1 MNKIFKKSKS
11 DNRLKRIE
19 YRGKYLRAS
28 RTGGVALRAQGKA
41 AGINFTVN
49 SKHGTRVSKRIAKGT
64 NVGFQNGRFVLRG
77 RYGKGPTKLNLSKS
91 GVSVSSKTSV
101 GTINWFKPKYSSA
114 KIGGIQFR
122 GDNALIIQ
130 GVVALFQIF
139 YFFMTLT
146 FKIGFWL
153 LKTTFWLLKALFE
166 AIILMFTKF
175 KEHRL
180 SRKQKAV
187 EVLEVN
193 WCEELQNQSIED
205 LFCALFYTLIIIGR
219 GKSEVHSEFINQTLE
234 GYEDKEVLEEANK
247 YMDKGQLLVLVS
259 TVLPG
264 TTRREFINLITNTRF
279 VYNPYLIAMGTVAWD
294 MINPDM
300 VMIGTEDGE
309 KTEDAG
315 QLVSFYHTIMEN
327 TPQYH
332 IGTWD
337 ECECIKVFYN
347 TFISMK
353 IGLVN
358 MIQDVA
364 QKQGNINVDIVTGAL
379 ASSKQRL
386 MSKAYMKAGMGDGG
400 ACHPRDNIALRYM
413 AENLD
418 LQYDIFDSIM
428 NAREVQA
435 KNLAQLLVFEADA
448 AGLPIILNGISYK
461 PGVSYTAG
469 SYSLLVGHYCKE
481 LGQEV
486 IEIDPLAMDHRFEEG
501 PYSAVVLLA
510 HPELYIFLNI
520 DSIVVDPWREYTNDS
535 LRVIHYGNTRKNKLY
550 N

>member
-1 MNKIFKKSKS
+1 VNKILKKSKS

-175 KEHRL
+175 KGYRL

-193 WCEELQNQSIED
+193 WCKELQNQSIED

-234 GYEDKEVLEEANK
+234 GYEDKEVLEPILANIT
-247 YMDKGQLLVLVS
+247 DDNIESAVQLTFNSLDGQSIDQILLIESFFGSIVEVISQKVKPNNLIAIFWALDFGVLVDGKRNRLQEELLSVFADTCGLES
-259 TVLPG
+259 TD
-264 TTRREFINLITNTRF
+264 T
-279 VYNPYLIAMGTVAWD
+279 
-294 MINPDM
+294 
-300 VMIGTEDGE
+300 
-309 KTEDAG
+309 
-315 QLVSFYHTIMEN
+315 
-327 TPQYH
+327 
-332 IGTWD
+332 
-337 ECECIKVFYN
+337 
-347 TFISMK
+347 
-353 IGLVN
+353 
-358 MIQDVA
+358 
-364 QKQGNINVDIVTGAL
+364 
-379 ASSKQRL
+379 
-386 MSKAYMKAGMGDGG
+386 
-400 ACHPRDNIALRYM
+400 
-413 AENLD
+413 
-418 LQYDIFDSIM
+418 
-428 NAREVQA
+428 
-435 KNLAQLLVFEADA
+435 
-448 AGLPIILNGISYK
+448 
-461 PGVSYTAG
+461 
-469 SYSLLVGHYCKE
+469 
-481 LGQEV
+481 
-486 IEIDPLAMDHRFEEG
+486 
-501 PYSAVVLLA
+501 
-510 HPELYIFLNI
+510 
-520 DSIVVDPWREYTNDS
+520 
-535 LRVIHYGNTRKNKLY
+535 
-550 N
+550 

>member
-193 WCEELQNQSIED
+193 WCKELQNQSN
-205 LFCALFYTLIIIGR
+205 TRHKLILGHA
-219 GKSEVHSEFINQTLE
+219 GWSP
-234 GYEDKEVLEEANK
+234 
-247 YMDKGQLLVLVS
+247 GQLEREIENGDWLLQS
-259 TVLPG
+259 T
-264 TTRREFINLITNTRF
+264 T
-279 VYNPYLIAMGTVAWD
+279 
-294 MINPDM
+294 
-300 VMIGTEDGE
+300 
-309 KTEDAG
+309 
-315 QLVSFYHTIMEN
+315 
-327 TPQYH
+327 
-332 IGTWD
+332 
-337 ECECIKVFYN
+337 
-347 TFISMK
+347 
-353 IGLVN
+353 
-358 MIQDVA
+358 QD
-364 QKQGNINVDIVTGAL
+364 
-379 ASSKQRL
+379 
-386 MSKAYMKAGMGDGG
+386 
-400 ACHPRDNIALRYM
+400 
-413 AENLD
+413 
-418 LQYDIFDSIM
+418 F
-428 NAREVQA
+428 
-435 KNLAQLLVFEADA
+435 VFEVPADQMWQQA
-448 AGLPIILNGISYK
+448 AGSIGMDVGDISGI
-461 PGVSYTAG
+461 G
-469 SYSLLVGHYCKE
+469 
-481 LGQEV
+481 GQ
-486 IEIDPLAMDHRFEEG
+486 A
-501 PYSAVVLLA
+501 
-510 HPELYIFLNI
+510 
-520 DSIVVDPWREYTNDS
+520 
-535 LRVIHYGNTRKNKLY
+535 
-550 N
+550 